1 MHICIVGGG
10 KVGFYLAKTLLEHGH
25 EPTVIE
31 ETETTCQRLA
41 NNLDISVIHGDGTL
55 VEILR
60 MARLDHCEALIGVT
74 GRDENN
80 LIACQLAKQ
89 VFGVKKTVAR
99 VNNPRNAAVLKQLG
113 VDIAVS
119 STDNISRLIE
129 REVETDAIRQ
139 VLSVAGG
146 EASLSEV
153 LLPDPFRYENKSLAE
168 LSIPTDVVVIF
179 ITRGQEL
186 IIPRGSTTLHAG
198 DRVMCVAKDT
208 AFHDLTSGW
217 GLL

>member
-25 EPTVIE
+25 EPVVIE
-31 ETETTCQRLA
+31 EGEAQCQRLA
-41 NNLDISVIHGDGTL
+41 NSLDIPIIHGDGTL

-60 MARLDHCEALIGVT
+60 MARLEDCKALIGVT
-74 GRDENN
+74 GKDENN

-99 VNNPRNAAVLKQLG
+99 VNNPKNAPVLKQLG

-119 STDNISRLIE
+119 STDNIARLIE

-139 VLSVAGG
+139 LMSLAGG
-146 EASLSEV
+146 DASLSEV
-153 LLPDPFRYENKSLAE
+153 LLPENFRFENKSLAE
-168 LSIPTDVVVIF
+168 LSIPADVVVIF

-186 IIPRGSTTLHAG
+186 IIPRGSTTLHSG

>member
-25 EPTVIE
+25 EPVVIE
-31 ETETTCQRLA
+31 ETENTCQRLA
-41 NNLDISVIHGDGTL
+41 NSLDIPVIHGDGTL

-60 MARLDHCEALIGVT
+60 MARLDQCKALIGVT

-80 LIACQLAKQ
+80 LIACQLAKR

-99 VNNPRNAAVLKQLG
+99 VNNPKNAPVLKQLG

-119 STDNISRLIE
+119 STDNIARLIE

-153 LLPDPFRYENKSLAE
+153 LLPDNFRHENKSLAE
-168 LSIPTDVVVIF
+168 LSIPSDVVIIF

-186 IIPRGSTTLHAG
+186 IIPRGNTTLHSG

-208 AFHDLTSGW
+208 AFHDLISGW

>member
-25 EPTVIE
+25 EPVVIE
-31 ETETTCQRLA
+31 NDEVTCQRLA
-41 NNLDISVIHGDGTL
+41 NSLDISVIHGDGTL
-55 VEILR
+55 LEILR
-60 MARLDHCEALIGVT
+60 IARLEECSALIGVT

-99 VNNPRNAAVLKQLG
+99 VNNPKNAPVLKQLG

-119 STDNISRLIE
+119 STDNIARLIE

-139 VLSVAGG
+139 LMSVAGG
-146 EASLSEV
+146 DASLTEIT
-153 LLPDPFRYENKSLAE
+153 LPDNFAFDGKSLAE
-168 LSIPTDVVVIF
+168 LYIPEDSVIIF

-186 IIPRGSTTLHAG
+186 IIPRGNTALKSKDH
-198 DRVMCVAKDT
+198 VVCVARDT
-208 AFHDLTSGW
+208 ALHDLTTSW
-217 GLL
+217 GLV

>member
-25 EPTVIE
+25 EPVVIE
-31 ETETTCQRLA
+31 DSETVCQRLA
-41 NNLDISVIHGDGTL
+41 NSLDIPVIHGDGTL

-60 MARLDHCEALIGVT
+60 MARLEECKALIGVT
-74 GRDENN
+74 GRDEDN

-89 VFGVKKTVAR
+89 IFNVKKTVAR
-99 VNNPRNAAVLKQLG
+99 VNNPKNAPVLKQLG

-129 REVETDAIRQ
+129 REVETDAIQQ

-153 LLPDPFRYENKSLAE
+153 LLPENFRYENKSLAE
-168 LSIPTDVVVIF
+168 LSIPSDVVVIF

>member
-25 EPTVIE
+25 EPVVIE
-31 ETETTCQRLA
+31 ASETTCQRLA
-41 NNLDISVIHGDGTL
+41 NSLDIPVIHGDGTL
-55 VEILR
+55 VEILS
-60 MARLDHCEALIGVT
+60 MARLDQCKALIGVT

-99 VNNPRNAAVLKQLG
+99 VNNPKNAPALKQLG
-113 VDIAVS
+113 VDISVS
-119 STDNISRLIE
+119 STDNIARLIE

-139 VLSVAGG
+139 VLSIAGG

-153 LLPDPFRYENKSLAE
+153 LLPENFRYENKSLAE
-168 LSIPTDVVVIF
+168 LTIPSDVVVIF

-217 GLL
+217 GLF